1 MDASLLTLDLDRARL
16 EGSVIDRNHGDY
28 DRLRR
33 VWNGMVDRRPAAI
46 IRARSAE
53 DVAKAVRV
61 AAERQL
67 PLAVRCGGHS
77 FPGLSTCDDGILLDL
92 SLMKDIAID
101 PAARRAGVGGGALLG
116 DLDAAGAPHGLVTP
130 AGVVSHTG
138 VGGLTLGGGMGWL
151 SRRFGLTIDN
161 LVGAEVVTAD
171 GRLRRTSL
179 EAEPELFWAIRGGGG
194 NFGVVTHFSFVLHPL
209 GPVAVGQWVYPT
221 SEAAAALRGYCDV
234 AADAPRELTTIFVLT
249 PAELTI
255 KALWSGSPTGWETA
269 FARLGSLGR
278 ASSSKIGGTSFIELQ
293 KASDERMSAGRRYYA
308 KGGFFAEIDQAKVRM
323 LTDSMADA
331 PTADAE
337 VYVLQFGGAVGDRD
351 ENATPYTGRAA
362 GFYWIV
368 EPAWD
373 DPADDASCL
382 AWGRKTAGRLAAVS
396 MRGNYV
402 NEQSETGLAA
412 SAYGEEKYQRLAR
425 LKGRFDPTNLF
436 RLNQNIE
443 PRLPD

>member
-1 MDASLLTLDLDRARL
+1 
-16 EGSVIDRNHGDY
+16 
-28 DRLRR
+28 
-33 VWNGMVDRRPAAI
+33 
-46 IRARSAE
+46 
-53 DVAKAVRV
+53 
-61 AAERQL
+61 
-67 PLAVRCGGHS
+67 
-77 FPGLSTCDDGILLDL
+77 
-92 SLMKDIAID
+92 MKDIAID

-171 GRLRRTSL
+171 GRLRRTSI

-323 LTDSMADA
+323 LTDTMADA

-337 VYVLQFGGAVGDRD
+337 VYVLQLGGAVGDRD

-362 GFYWIV
+362 DSIGSSSPPGTI
-368 EPAWD
+368 P
-373 DPADDASCL
+373 PTT
-382 AWGRKTAGRLAAVS
+382 R
-396 MRGNYV
+396 
-402 NEQSETGLAA
+402 AA
-412 SAYGEEKYQRLAR
+412 SPGAERRRAGWPPSPCAATMSTSSRRPASPPAPMAR
-425 LKGRFDPTNLF
+425 KSTSASPGSRGALIRRTCSG
-436 RLNQNIE
+436 
-443 PRLPD
+443 